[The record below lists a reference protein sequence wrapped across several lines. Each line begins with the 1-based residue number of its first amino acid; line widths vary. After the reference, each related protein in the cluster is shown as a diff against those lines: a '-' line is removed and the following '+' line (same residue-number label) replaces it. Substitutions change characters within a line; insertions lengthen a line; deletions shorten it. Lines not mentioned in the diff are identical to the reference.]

1 MKKKSFG
8 EGKSMRSVD
17 LFSGIG
23 GLTLALAPF
32 SKPILYCEI
41 EAFCTSVLVARMR
54 DGKLPRAPIHADV
67 RTLHVDALE
76 PTLVVAGFPCQD
88 VSSLGARTGM
98 RGRRS
103 SLVFEVMRLVD
114 EAPSIVAVFL
124 ENVSNISTCGG
135 EEIVRAL
142 ASRGFLARWTM
153 RAASDEGAPHVRLRW
168 FLLAC
173 RGDGAA
179 RAAACVSDGDAHLQR
194 EWPAEPAVSVVPRDD
209 QGKNWVR
216 RMSALGNAVVP
227 CVARRA
233 FVDLARS
240 APAWREFAAMLEGV
254 EIGPELPRN
263 AMLVDSKVHAIQG
276 PSPARTARYPT
287 PRSANVYP
295 TLPSETRSDTLS
307 TVLVSNAGGE
317 HLAFLP
323 DPRYVEWVM
332 GFDADWTLVGEP
344 EPPRAETTETT
355 EAAQAAQAEAT
366 SETAEAAWADEAEHA
381 AERAEAGEAAPS
393 APSAPSKPRRKL
405 NGMHMLMREHPGITI
420 SATST
425 MWRGLS
431 AERRAAYTAAARRL
445 DGERVGGLP
454 ASHAPPREMKAITAT

>member
-1 MKKKSFG
+1 
-8 EGKSMRSVD
+8 MRSVD

-23 GLTLALAPF
+23 GLTLALKPF
-32 SKPILYCEI
+32 STPVLYCEI

-54 DGKLPRAPIHADV
+54 DGKVPRAPIHADV
-67 RTLHVDALE
+67 RTLHVEALE
-76 PTLVVAGFPCQD
+76 PKLVVAGFPCQD

-114 EAPSIVAVFL
+114 ESPSIVAVFL
-124 ENVSNISTCGG
+124 ENVSNIATCGG

-142 ASRGFLARWTM
+142 AARGFLARWTM
-153 RAASDEGAPHVRLRW
+153 RAACDEGAPHVRLRW

-173 RGDGAA
+173 RGEGAA
-179 RAAACVSDGDAHLQR
+179 SVASSVSDAEESMQR
-194 EWPAEPAVSVVPRDD
+194 EWPVEPAISVLPREE

-240 APAWREFAAMLEGV
+240 APAWREFSSMLEGTP
-254 EIGPELPRN
+254 IGSELPRN
-263 AMLVDSKVHAIQG
+263 AMLVDSKVYTIQG
-276 PSPARTARYPT
+276 PSPVRTARYPT

-307 TVLVSNAGGE
+307 TVLVSAAGGQ

-323 DPRYVEWVM
+323 DPKYVEWVM
-332 GFDADWTLVGEP
+332 GFEPDWTLVAED
-344 EPPRAETTETT
+344 EPPSRQPQADAATEEDGRT
-355 EAAQAAQAEAT
+355 
-366 SETAEAAWADEAEHA
+366 DEA
-381 AERAEAGEAAPS
+381 PS
-393 APSAPSKPRRKL
+393 RPRKKL
-405 NGMHMLMREHPGITI
+405 NGMHMLMREFPGITI

-425 MWRGLS
+425 MWRGLP
-431 AERRAAYTAAARRL
+431 ADRRAAYTAAARL
-445 DGERVGGLP
+445 QDVEVQ
-454 ASHAPPREMKAITAT
+454 A